1 MDEELLELQKQ
12 FEFAQQAKSSIRL
25 SDRNVVELVQKLHDL
40 QIIDFDL
47 LHTVSGKEY
56 ITPEQL
62 RLEICSEVKRL
73 GRVSL
78 IDLTD
83 SIGVDLYHV
92 ERQAQVVVSDDPELM
107 LIQGEIISKSY
118 WDTMAEEINER
129 LQECS
134 QIAVA
139 ELAAQLQVGSEL
151 ISSMLESRLGT
162 LIKGRLEGGQLYTPA
177 YVARVNAMVRG
188 AARGITVPMNL
199 SALWSSLQQLLQGMD
214 GATGVAV
221 DNSFFQ
227 TLFNGLLK
235 EVEILGSL
243 RAGVHWTPAVF
254 ASAQKEF
261 VDSFLSQNSFI
272 SYDSLQK
279 LGIPQPMQYLQSR
292 YPEGIPLVTMFI
304 HPSMIEMLDAAIE
317 DAVERNSWIDS
328 LTVLPSLCDSQDAYK
343 ILSLCPSVQSAL
355 KSNRALIVGES
366 YVLSDGFIKDV
377 FTRLDK
383 EMQTTIPIS
392 SASKIDDEKHPI
404 KESKGGNDSGRLSE
418 LNDVSTECGNRP
430 AMERGSKKKKGKSSG
445 NPRSSASESDLN
457 KQEPIPSKSKRNQRK
472 GKDSSVSHVS
482 ESKRSKEDSVGAPSE
497 EWIINKVLALVPE
510 FEEQDVD
517 DRETILKPLANQLRP
532 MLVTSWNERRR
543 VMLAENSDRMKRVLD
558 NLQKKLDESYM
569 NMQLYEKALD
579 LFEDD
584 QATFVV
590 LHRHLLRT
598 TGASIAD
605 MLLFNLDVYNKLKNG
620 IPVEESQN
628 SESVSLSSGER
639 TSIAKS
645 LHGSLSVKAVALVES
660 VEGKQMDIF
669 MTALATLVEESGL
682 FLKKLDKKLE
692 KALLHSYRKDL
703 TSQVSME
710 NDPVLLLPKVVSLL
724 YLKIHNKALQAPGR
738 AMSIAVSRLKDKL
751 DDSAFKTLMDYH
763 SATVALLSILSA
775 STNDEDDC
783 ASDRIATKKE
793 LLESLMPTLKGLVLG
808 STITQPQVAS

>member
-1 MDEELLELQKQ
+1 MDEELLALQKQ
-12 FEFAQQAKSSIRL
+12 FEFAQQVKSSIRL
-25 SDRNVVELVQKLHDL
+25 SDRNIVELVQKLHDL

-62 RLEICSEVKRL
+62 RLEILAEVRRL
-73 GRVSL
+73 GRASL

-92 ERQAQVVVSDDPELM
+92 ERQTQVAVSDDPELM
-107 LIQGEIISKSY
+107 LIQGEIISNSY
-118 WDTMAEEINER
+118 WDAMAEEINER

-162 LIKGRLEGGQLYTPA
+162 LVKGRLEGGQLYTPA

-199 SALWSSLQQLLQGMD
+199 SALWSSLQQLLQGMN
-214 GATGVAV
+214 GSTGVAV

-235 EVEILGSL
+235 EVEMLGSL

-272 SYDSLQK
+272 SYDSLHK

-304 HPSMIEMLDAAIE
+304 HPSMIEMLDAALE
-317 DAVERNSWIDS
+317 DAIERNSWIDS
-328 LTVLPSLCDSQDAYK
+328 LTVLPSLCDSRDAYK

-355 KSNRALIVGES
+355 KFNRALVVGES

-383 EMQTTIPIS
+383 EMQTSIPLS
-392 SASKIDDEKHPI
+392 CDAGLGDEKNLT
-404 KESKGGNDSGRLSE
+404 KESKGGYGTGRLSE
-418 LNDVSTECGNRP
+418 SNNTSTESGNRP
-430 AMERGSKKKKGKSSG
+430 AIEKSSKKKKGKFSG
-445 NPRSSASESDLN
+445 NSRSTESDLD
-457 KQEPIPSKSKRNQRK
+457 KQEPNPSKSKKNQKK
-472 GKDSSVSHVS
+472 GKDTSTSHVS
-482 ESKRSKEDSVGAPSE
+482 ESKRSKEDSVSVPSE
-497 EWIINKVLALVPE
+497 EWIISKILALVPE
-510 FEEQDVD
+510 LEEQDVD
-517 DRETILKPLANQLRP
+517 DREKILKPLANHLRP
-532 MLVTSWNERRR
+532 ALVTSWNERRQS
-543 VMLAENSDRMKRVLD
+543 MLAENSDRMKRLFD
-558 NLQKKLDESYM
+558 NTQKSFDESFL

-584 QATFVV
+584 QTTYVI

-620 IPVEESQN
+620 IPVEKPQI
-628 SESVSLSSGER
+628 SEPVSLGSGER
-639 TSIAKS
+639 NSLAKS
-645 LHGSLSVKAVALVES
+645 LRGSLSVKAVSLVES
-660 VEGKQMDIF
+660 LEGKQVDMF
-669 MTALATLVEESGL
+669 MTALSTLVEESGL

-692 KALLHSYRKDL
+692 KSLLHSYRKDL

-710 NDPVLLLPKVVSLL
+710 TDPVLLLPKVVSLL

-751 DDSAFKTLMDYH
+751 DDSVFKTLMDYH
-763 SATVALLSILSA
+763 SATVTLLALMSA
-775 STNDEDDC
+775 SSNDEDEF
-783 ASDRIATKKE
+783 ASQRITTKKE
-793 LLESLMPTLKGLVLG
+793 LLESLMPTLKALILG
-808 STITQPQVAS
+808 SSQPQGAS

>member
-25 SDRNVVELVQKLHDL
+25 SERNVVELVHKLHEL

-62 RLEICSEVKRL
+62 RLEILAEVRRL

-83 SIGVDLYHV
+83 IIGVDLYHV
-92 ERQAQVVVSDDPELM
+92 ERHAQVVVSNEPGLM
-107 LIQGEIISKSY
+107 LIQGEIISNTY

-188 AARGITVPMNL
+188 AARGITVPTNL

-214 GATGVAV
+214 GASGVAV

-227 TLFNGLLK
+227 TLFNGLVK
-235 EVEILGSL
+235 GVEILGSL

-272 SYDSLQK
+272 SYDSLHK
-279 LGIPQPMQYLQSR
+279 LGISQPIQYLQSW
-292 YPEGIPLVTMFI
+292 YPEGIPLVTIFI
-304 HPSMIEMLDAAIE
+304 HSSMVEMLDAALE
-317 DAVERNSWIDS
+317 DAIERNSWIDS

-343 ILSLCPSVQSAL
+343 ILSLCPSLQSAF

-366 YVLSDGFIKDV
+366 YVLSDGFIKDL

-383 EMQTTIPIS
+383 EMQTSIPVIS
-392 SASKIDDEKHPI
+392 VAGLGDEKPLT
-404 KESKGGNDSGRLSE
+404 KESKAGSGSDRLSE
-418 LNDVSTECGNRP
+418 INDTSSEAGNRP

-445 NPRSSASESDLN
+445 NTRSSATESDLD
-457 KQEPIPSKSKRNQRK
+457 KQEPIPSKSKKNQRK
-472 GKDSSVSHVS
+472 GKDTTRSSVS
-482 ESKRSKEDSVGAPSE
+482 ESKRSKEDSVSGPSE
-497 EWIINKVLALVPE
+497 EWIINKLLALIPE

-517 DRETILKPLANQLRP
+517 DRETILKPLANHLRP
-532 MLVTSWNERRR
+532 MLVTSWNERRKA
-543 VMLAENSDRMKRVLD
+543 MLAENFERMKRVLD
-558 NLQKKLDESYM
+558 NLQKKLDEAYV
-569 NMQLYEKALD
+569 NLQLYEKALD
-579 LFEDD
+579 LFEDE
-584 QATFVV
+584 QATFFV

-598 TGASIAD
+598 TGSSIAD

-620 IPVEESQN
+620 VPVAEFQN

-639 TSIAKS
+639 HSLAKS

-660 VEGKQMDIF
+660 LEGKRVDIF
-669 MTALATLVEESGL
+669 RTALSTFVEESGL

-692 KALLHSYRKDL
+692 KTLLQLYRKDL
-703 TSQVSME
+703 MFQVSME
-710 NDPVLLLPKVVSLL
+710 TDPVLLLPKVVSLL

-738 AMSIAVSRLKDKL
+738 AMSICVFRLKDKL
-751 DDSAFKTLMDYH
+751 DDSAFKTLMDYQ
-763 SATVALLSILSA
+763 SATVTLLALMSA
-775 STNDEDDC
+775 STNDGDDC
-783 ASDRIATKKE
+783 ASDRITTKKE
-793 LLESLMPTLKGLVLG
+793 LLETLMPTLKGLVVG
-808 STITQPQVAS
+808 SSESQVAS